1 MRGASVMMEKSV
13 ITSYSIHY
21 TKLYDIVYIERYGD
35 TEAQHVIDLIKL
47 FDDPAFADTDYVY
60 MFDDVRNIRILYTEK
75 DFSSIIKEMEPRVA
89 RLKMMKH
96 AVVVENVHDTAMKM
110 LFELSVQHINNYE
123 CKIFSTPEA
132 ALSWLKSWQ

>member
-1 MRGASVMMEKSV
+1 MMIPNYNPE
-13 ITSYSIHY
+13 
-21 TKLYDIVYIERYGD
+21 DGIVYIERYGD